1 MHKIDVPTLTAA
13 NLVLRP
19 AVLSDAQFI
28 VGIAR
33 DASIHR
39 MYGGSAA
46 SLKPPYTE
54 VEAHEW
60 VKNVI
65 EHPCTWVIDVGS
77 VIGTARLDR
86 IDMQDRRAS
95 FAIGIHSPDWLGK
108 GIGTDATRMV
118 LEFAFATLKLH
129 RISLRVIAY
138 NSRAIRSYEK
148 SGFVVE
154 GREREA
160 GFVDGEWHDD
170 IMMGILDREFSAY
183 PR

>member
-1 MHKIDVPTLTAA
+1 MQKINLPTFKAESF
-13 NLVLRP
+13 VLRP

-28 VGIAR
+28 IGMAR
-33 DASIHR
+33 DATVHR

-46 SLKPPYTE
+46 SLRPPYS
-54 VEAHEW
+54 EAEAREW
-60 VKNVI
+60 VNNAM
-65 EHPCTWVIDVGS
+65 EHPCTWVIDVGT

-95 FAIGIHSPDWLGK
+95 FAIGINFPDWLGK
-108 GIGTDATRMV
+108 GIGTEATRMV
-118 LEFAFATLKLH
+118 LDFAFSTLKLH

-148 SGFVVE
+148 AGFVIE

-170 IMMGILDREFSAY
+170 IMMGILDREFIVN
-183 PR
+183 RH